1 MYILSAEDI
10 RRWDEYTLQHEPI
23 ASIDLMERAASA
35 CVQWIRESP
44 YAQNPFHVF
53 CGKGNNGGDGLA
65 IARMLAED
73 GQQVTVHILEFGH
86 FGTEDF
92 QTNLG
97 RLHQQ
102 GKVDIRFIQDASHF
116 HPFAEEDII
125 VDALFGTG
133 LNRGLSSVTAELVR
147 HINSADRPVI
157 AIDLPSGLF
166 ADRSSRGETVV
177 EAMHTLSFQCY
188 KLAQLL
194 AENERY
200 SGRVHVLDIG
210 LHTDFPKLFAH
221 RFEWMD
227 ANQAA
232 RLYQPRNAYAHK
244 GTAGHALLVA
254 GSYGKM
260 GAAIL
265 AALGCLRAG
274 AGLLSCHIPSVG
286 MPILQISVPEA
297 MVMTDFNSSYI
308 TKLEIETDRYDALGV
323 GPGMGTAQETRQM
336 LRELLDSWR
345 GPLVLDADALNNIS
359 MQPAFLSFLPTG
371 TILTPHPKEFE
382 RLFGTQ
388 PDDFARL
395 EKALE
400 KAKELGIVI
409 ILKGHHTLI
418 ASPDGRGYFNS
429 SGNPGMATAGS
440 GDLLTGILTGLLAQ
454 GYLPLQAALLGVYL
468 HGLAGDLAADVQG
481 EEALLASDMAQQLGN
496 AFKMLK
502 TI

>member
-35 CVQWIRESP
+35 CVQWIRETP
-44 YAQNPFHVF
+44 YTARPIHIF

-65 IARMLAED
+65 IARMLADD

-86 FGTEDF
+86 FGTDDF

-102 GKVDIRFIQDASHF
+102 GKVDIRFIQDATHF

-133 LNRGLSSVTAELVR
+133 LNRGLGSVTGELVQ
-147 HINSADRPVI
+147 HINKAGRPVI

-166 ADRSSRGETVV
+166 ADRSSKGETII
-177 EAMHTLSFQCY
+177 EATHTLSFQCY
-188 KLAQLL
+188 KLALIM
-194 AENERY
+194 AENYRY
-200 SGRVHVLDIG
+200 FGTVHILDIG
-210 LHTDFPKLFAH
+210 LHPDFPKLFAH
-221 RFEWMD
+221 RFEWVD
-227 ANQAA
+227 A
-232 RLYQPRNAYAHK
+232 RLSASIYQPRKAYAHK
-244 GTAGHALLVA
+244 GTAGHALLIA

-260 GAAIL
+260 GAAVL
-265 AALGCLRAG
+265 SAMGCLRAG
-274 AGLLSCHIPSVG
+274 AGLLTCHIPSAG

-297 MVMTDFNSSYI
+297 MLMTDFNSSYV
-308 TKLEIETDRYDALGV
+308 TKLETETDTFDAIGI
-323 GPGMGTAQETRQM
+323 GPGIGTAQETRQL

-345 GPLVLDADALNNIS
+345 GPLVIDADALNNIS
-359 MQPAFLSFLPTG
+359 MQPAFLTMLPAG
-371 TILTPHPKEFE
+371 TLLTPHPKEFE
-382 RLFGTQ
+382 RLFGA
-388 PDDFARL
+388 DADEFARV
-395 EKALE
+395 EKALA

-468 HGLAGDLAADVQG
+468 HGWAGDLAAEKLG
-481 EEALLASDMAQQLGN
+481 EEALLASDMAKELGN

-502 TI
+502 TT

>member
-35 CVQWIRESP
+35 CVQWIRETS
-44 YAQNPFHVF
+44 YASRPIHIF

-86 FGTEDF
+86 FGTDDF

-102 GKVDIRFIQDASHF
+102 GKVDIRFIQDATHF
-116 HPFAEEDII
+116 HPFAEDDII

-133 LNRGLSSVTAELVR
+133 LNRGLGSVTAELVQ
-147 HINSADRPVI
+147 HINKAGRPVI

-166 ADRSSRGETVV
+166 ADRSSKGEAVI
-177 EAMHTLSFQCY
+177 EATHTLSFQCY
-188 KLAQLL
+188 KLGLIM
-194 AENERY
+194 AENYRY
-200 SGRVHVLDIG
+200 FGTVHILDIG
-210 LHTDFPKLFAH
+210 LHPDFPKLFAH
-221 RFEWMD
+221 RFEWVD
-227 ANQAA
+227 A
-232 RLYQPRNAYAHK
+232 RLAAPIYQPRKAYVHK
-244 GTAGHALLVA
+244 GTVGHALLIA

-260 GAAIL
+260 GAAVL
-265 AALGCLRAG
+265 SAMGCLRAG
-274 AGLLSCHIPSVG
+274 AGLLTCHIPSAG

-297 MVMTDFNSSYI
+297 MLMTDFNSSYV
-308 TKLEIETDRYDALGV
+308 TKLETETDRFDAIGI
-323 GPGMGTAQETRQM
+323 GPGIGTAQETRQL

-345 GPLVLDADALNNIS
+345 GPLVIDADALNNIS
-359 MQPAFLSFLPTG
+359 MQPAFLTMLPSG
-371 TILTPHPKEFE
+371 TLLTPHPKEFE
-382 RLFGTQ
+382 RLFGADA
-388 PDDFARL
+388 DDFARV
-395 EKALE
+395 EKALT

-468 HGLAGDLAADVQG
+468 HGLAGDLAAEKLGV
-481 EEALLASDMAQQLGN
+481 EALLASDMAKELGN

-502 TI
+502 TT

>member
-35 CVQWIRESP
+35 CVQWIRETP
-44 YAQNPFHVF
+44 YTARPIHIF

-65 IARMLAED
+65 IARMLADD

-86 FGTEDF
+86 FGTDDF

-102 GKVDIRFIQDASHF
+102 GKVDIRFIQDATHF
-116 HPFAEEDII
+116 HPFAEDDII

-133 LNRGLSSVTAELVR
+133 LNRGLGSVTAELVQ
-147 HINSADRPVI
+147 HINKAGRPVI

-166 ADRSSRGETVV
+166 ADRSSKGETVI
-177 EAMHTLSFQCY
+177 EAKHTLSFQCY
-188 KLAQLL
+188 KLALIL
-194 AENERY
+194 AENHRY
-200 SGRVHVLDIG
+200 FGTVHILDIG
-210 LHTDFPKLFAH
+210 LHPDFPKLFAH
-221 RFEWMD
+221 RFEWVD
-227 ANQAA
+227 A
-232 RLYQPRNAYAHK
+232 RLSASIYQPRKAFVHK
-244 GTAGHALLVA
+244 GTAGHALLIA

-260 GAAIL
+260 GAAVL
-265 AALGCLRAG
+265 SAMGCLRAG
-274 AGLLSCHIPSVG
+274 AGLLTCHIPSAG
-286 MPILQISVPEA
+286 MPILQTSVPEA
-297 MVMTDFNSSYI
+297 MLMTDFNSSYV
-308 TKLEIETDRYDALGV
+308 TKLETETDRFNAIGI
-323 GPGMGTAQETRQM
+323 GPGIGTAQETRQL
-336 LRELLDSWR
+336 LRELLNSWR
-345 GPLVLDADALNNIS
+345 GPLVIDADALNNIS
-359 MQPAFLSFLPTG
+359 MQPAFLTMLPSG
-371 TILTPHPKEFE
+371 TLLTPHPKEFE
-382 RLFGTQ
+382 RLFGADA
-388 PDDFARL
+388 DDFARV
-395 EKALE
+395 EKALA

-429 SGNPGMATAGS
+429 SGNPGMATAGT

-468 HGLAGDLAADVQG
+468 HGLAGDLAAEKQS
-481 EEALLASDMAQQLGN
+481 EEALLASDMAKELGN

-502 TI
+502 TT

>member
-35 CVQWIRESP
+35 CVQWIRETP
-44 YAQNPFHVF
+44 YASHPIHIF

-86 FGTEDF
+86 FGTDDF

-102 GKVDIRFIQDASHF
+102 GKVDIRFIQDATHF
-116 HPFAEEDII
+116 HPFAEDDII

-133 LNRGLSSVTAELVR
+133 LNRGLGSVTAELVQ
-147 HINSADRPVI
+147 HINKAGRPVI

-166 ADRSSRGETVV
+166 ADRSSKGKTVI
-177 EAMHTLSFQCY
+177 EAKHTLSFQCY
-188 KLAQLL
+188 KLALIL
-194 AENERY
+194 AENHRY
-200 SGRVHVLDIG
+200 FGTVHILDIG
-210 LHTDFPKLFAH
+210 LHPDFPKLFAH
-221 RFEWMD
+221 RFEWVD
-227 ANQAA
+227 A
-232 RLYQPRNAYAHK
+232 RLSASIYQPRKAFVHK
-244 GTAGHALLVA
+244 GTAGHALLIA

-260 GAAIL
+260 GAAVL
-265 AALGCLRAG
+265 SAMGCLRAG
-274 AGLLSCHIPSVG
+274 AGLLTCHIPSAG
-286 MPILQISVPEA
+286 MPILQTSVPEA
-297 MVMTDFNSSYI
+297 MLMTDFNSSYV
-308 TKLEIETDRYDALGV
+308 TKLETETDRFNAIGI
-323 GPGMGTAQETRQM
+323 GPGIGTAQETRQL
-336 LRELLDSWR
+336 LRELLNSWR
-345 GPLVLDADALNNIS
+345 GPLVIDADALNNIS
-359 MQPAFLSFLPTG
+359 MQPAFLTMLPSG
-371 TILTPHPKEFE
+371 TLLTPHPKEFE
-382 RLFGTQ
+382 RLFGADA
-388 PDDFARL
+388 DDFARV
-395 EKALE
+395 EKALA

-429 SGNPGMATAGS
+429 SGNPGMATAGT

-468 HGLAGDLAADVQG
+468 HGLAGDLAAEKQS
-481 EEALLASDMAQQLGN
+481 EEALLASDMAKELGN

-502 TI
+502 TT

>member
-44 YAQNPFHVF
+44 YAQNPVHIF

-73 GQQVTVHILEFGH
+73 GQQVIVHILEFGH
-86 FGTEDF
+86 FGTDDF
-92 QTNLG
+92 QSNLG

-102 GKVDIRFIQDASHF
+102 GKVDIRFIQDATHF
-116 HPFAEEDII
+116 HPFAEDDII

-133 LNRGLSSVTAELVR
+133 LNRGLGSVTAELVQ
-147 HINSADRPVI
+147 HINKAGRPVI

-166 ADRSSRGETVV
+166 ADRSSKGEAVI
-177 EAMHTLSFQCY
+177 EATHTLSFQCY
-188 KLAQLL
+188 KLALIL
-194 AENERY
+194 AENHRY
-200 SGRVHVLDIG
+200 IGDVQILDIG
-210 LHTDFPKLFAH
+210 LHPDFPKLFAH
-221 RFEWMD
+221 RFEWVD
-227 ANQAA
+227 A
-232 RLYQPRNAYAHK
+232 RLSASIYQPRKAYAHK
-244 GTAGHALLVA
+244 GTAGHALLIA

-260 GAAIL
+260 GAAVL
-265 AALGCLRAG
+265 SAMGCLRAG
-274 AGLLSCHIPSVG
+274 AGLLTCHIPSAG

-297 MVMTDFNSSYI
+297 MLMTDFNSSYV
-308 TKLEIETDRYDALGV
+308 TKLETETDRFNAIGI
-323 GPGMGTAQETRQM
+323 GPGIGTAQETRQL
-336 LRELLDSWR
+336 LRELLDNWR
-345 GPLVLDADALNNIS
+345 GPLVIDADALNNIS
-359 MQPAFLSFLPTG
+359 MQPAFLAMLPSG
-371 TILTPHPKEFE
+371 TLLTPHPKEFE
-382 RLFGTQ
+382 RIFGADA
-388 PDDFARL
+388 DDFARV
-395 EKALE
+395 EKALA

-429 SGNPGMATAGS
+429 SGNPGMATAGT

-468 HGLAGDLAADVQG
+468 HGLAGDLAAEKQS
-481 EEALLASDMAQQLGN
+481 EEALLASDMAKELGN

-502 TI
+502 TT